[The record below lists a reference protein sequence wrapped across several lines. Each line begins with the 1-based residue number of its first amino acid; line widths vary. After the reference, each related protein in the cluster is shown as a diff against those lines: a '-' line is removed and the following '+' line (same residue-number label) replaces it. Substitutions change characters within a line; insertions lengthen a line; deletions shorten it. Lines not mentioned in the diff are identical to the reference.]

1 MAAMQALL
9 ADYPV
14 GLVEGRYL
22 NVLALG
28 GAISPYLE
36 RSLEI
41 LRAAG
46 HKASIERVNYEFQR
60 GACKM
65 LRIQTGWWL
74 TSRFS
79 GDAYALG

>member
-1 MAAMQALL
+1 MTEGLGKVRMAAMQAFL
-9 ADYPV
+9 ADYPA

-36 RSLEI
+36 GSLEI

-46 HKASIERVNYEFQR
+46 HNVSIERVSYEFQR

-65 LRIQTGWWL
+65 LRIQSADG
-74 TSRFS
+74 
-79 GDAYALG
+79 